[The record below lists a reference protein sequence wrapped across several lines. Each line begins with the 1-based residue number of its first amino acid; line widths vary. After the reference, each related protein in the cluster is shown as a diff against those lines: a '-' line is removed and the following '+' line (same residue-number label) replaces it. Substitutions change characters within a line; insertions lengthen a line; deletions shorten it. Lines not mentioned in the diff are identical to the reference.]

1 MKDKFLDLIRR
12 SAEREVIRKLV
23 FSRPTNRDEAS
34 KVSVRAVCHRSQRF
48 FAIEYTKG
56 DTVAQKNVKFEEGYA
71 LFRGLLEGYMQ
82 VNLLTSV
89 GDAEYK
95 SSKSGKSVL
104 LGESAL
110 RRKLEG
116 DLAGFAVAPES
127 LERQKSYILKG
138 DEPFLR
144 VLGISDK
151 NGRVHDKKQA
161 KFRQINRF
169 LEYFNQ
175 VYDKLPREGAL
186 TVYDLCSGKSYLSF
200 AVYHH
205 LTNNLGREVKFLAI
219 DLKADVIRA
228 CEGYAREVG
237 FHGMQFVADDVKNT
251 PSDITPDLVISLH
264 ACDVATDIVLSQAVR
279 LSARVILSTP
289 CCHRELSRKINC
301 APLAFATRFG
311 KLSDKVCEGL
321 TDALRLLYLEG
332 YGYTANAYELVDPE
346 DTPKNTLLVAIKK
359 RERDEE
365 KQKAYQQTLT
375 FLLGEGASSYL
386 DGII

>member
-1 MKDKFLDLIRR
+1 MKEKFLELIRL
-12 SAEREVIRKLV
+12 SAEREIMRKLV
-23 FSRPTNRDEAS
+23 FSRPINKGEAS

-56 DTVAQKNVKFEEGYA
+56 DTVAQKNVAFEEGYT
-71 LFRGLLEGYMQ
+71 LFGELVDGYMQ
-82 VNLLTSV
+82 VNLMSSV
-89 GDAEYK
+89 GDVEYK
-95 SSKSGKSVL
+95 TSKGGKSIL
-104 LGESAL
+104 LGENAL

-116 DLAGFAVAPES
+116 NLQGFAIVPES

-175 VYDKLPREGAL
+175 VYEKLPDNGVL

-205 LTNNLGREVKFLAI
+205 LTNNLSREVNFLSI
-219 DLKADVIRA
+219 DLKEDVIRA

-237 FHGMQFVADDVKNT
+237 FSGMKFVCDDVKNT
-251 PSDITPDLVISLH
+251 PKDITPDLVISLH
-264 ACDVATDIVLSQAVR
+264 ACDVATDIVLSSAAK
-279 LSARVILSTP
+279 LSAKVILSTP
-289 CCHRELSRKINC
+289 CCHRELTRKIKC
-301 APLAFATRFG
+301 EPLAFATRFG

-332 YGYTANAYELVDPE
+332 YGYTTNAYELVDPE

-359 RERDEE
+359 RENDET
-365 KQKAYQQTLT
+365 KQRAYQEALA
-375 FLLGEGASSYL
+375 FLLGDGADSYL
-386 DGII
+386 NGII

>member
-1 MKDKFLDLIRR
+1 MKQRLSELIRL
-12 SAEREVIRKLV
+12 SAQREVMKKLV
-23 FSRPTNRDEAS
+23 FSRPLSKGEPS
-34 KVSVRAVCHRSQRF
+34 KVSCRAVSHRSQRF
-48 FAIEYTKG
+48 FALEYTKG
-56 DTVAQKNVKFEEGYA
+56 DTVAQKNVKPDEGYA
-71 LFRGLLEGYMQ
+71 LFLTLLDSYAQ
-82 VNLLTSV
+82 VNLITSV
-89 GDAEYK
+89 GDVEYK
-95 SSKSGKSVL
+95 ASKSGKTVL

-110 RRKLEG
+110 RRRLEG
-116 DLAGFAVAPES
+116 DLSGFAVAPMS

-151 NGRVHDKKQA
+151 NGRVHDKKQG

-175 VYDKLPREGAL
+175 VYDSLPKEGKL

-205 LTNNLGREVKFLAI
+205 LTSNLGREVSFLSI
-219 DLKADVIRA
+219 DLKEDVIRA

-237 FHGMQFVADDVKNT
+237 FHGMRFVADDVKNT
-251 PSDITPDLVISLH
+251 PKDVTPDLVISLH
-264 ACDVATDIVLSQAVR
+264 ACDVATDIVLSSAAR
-279 LSARVILSTP
+279 LSAKVILSTP
-289 CCHRELSRKINC
+289 CCHRELSRQINC

-321 TDALRLLYLEG
+321 TDALRILYLEG

-346 DTPKNTLLVAIKK
+346 DTPKNTLLVAIKRK
-359 RERDEE
+359 NEDKE
-365 KQKAYQQTLT
+365 KQKAYEDALT
-375 FLLGEGASSYL
+375 FLLGDGASAYL
-386 DGII
+386 NGII

>member
-12 SAEREVIRKLV
+12 AAEREVMRKLV
-23 FSRPTNRDEAS
+23 FSRPVKKDEAS
-34 KVSVRAVCHRSQRF
+34 KVTVRAVCHRSQRF
-48 FAIEYTKG
+48 FSMEYTKG
-56 DTVAQKNVKFEEGYA
+56 DTVAQKNVKFEEGYL
-71 LFRGLLEGYMQ
+71 LFSELLEGYMQ

-104 LGESAL
+104 LGEGAL

-116 DLAGFAVAPES
+116 DLAGFAIAPES

-175 VYDKLPREGAL
+175 VYDKLPREGVL

-205 LTNNLGREVKFLAI
+205 LTNNLNREVKFLAI

-264 ACDVATDIVLSQAVR
+264 ACDVATDIVLSQALAVTVSFREKSTAR
-279 LSARVILSTP
+279 LSPLRRALESFPTRYARDLPMRSEFFILRGMAIQRMPMSLSTLRTHLRTHFSWQSGSMRATKQSKKLIGIRSHF
-289 CCHRELSRKINC
+289 C
-301 APLAFATRFG
+301 LAM
-311 KLSDKVCEGL
+311 
-321 TDALRLLYLEG
+321 ALPPILM
-332 YGYTANAYELVDPE
+332 A
-346 DTPKNTLLVAIKK
+346 
-359 RERDEE
+359 
-365 KQKAYQQTLT
+365 
-375 FLLGEGASSYL
+375 
-386 DGII
+386 